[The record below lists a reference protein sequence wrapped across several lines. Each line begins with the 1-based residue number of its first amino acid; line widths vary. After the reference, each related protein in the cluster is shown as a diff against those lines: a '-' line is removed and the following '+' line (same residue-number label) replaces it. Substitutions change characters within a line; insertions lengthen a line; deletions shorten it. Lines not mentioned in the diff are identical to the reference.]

1 MPTEP
6 TESDIPSAESRAE
19 SRVWRWAAPLAL
31 LLGLALTLLVWQTTR
46 QQVQAAAQLQFNRL
60 ADHMRIDLQAR
71 LDLLRRT
78 TRGGAAFY
86 STSPKVD
93 DDLFRDYVRA
103 LNLPLHQPGVMGLG
117 YATWKPR
124 ADIASLQRRMV
135 AEGLTDFRIR
145 PASSGSHVSAILYLE
160 PLTAANRRA
169 IGYDMSTNPVRRA
182 AMQSAR
188 DSGEA
193 ALSGMVELVQDQLQP
208 QPKTT
213 PTSIQAKPEPS
224 ALPRTMARPG
234 FLLYMPVFHHGQPRA
249 TPAARAAALRGWVYM
264 PVRAQDLIDHLPS
277 GQGLG
282 TDFTLRVRDLGAHGG
297 GLLYSGPQAA
307 GSGAFQ
313 ETLLLDF
320 SGRRWALHFVS
331 LPAFE
336 RAQRNITPPI
346 ILASGLGLTL
356 LLGAVLDLLRRGRE
370 RAQKKALRMTQD
382 LRRSDMA
389 MRDSLKQKDLLLH
402 EIHHRVKNNLQ
413 VVHSLLDLQADTIT
427 DGETLTRLR
436 DAQARVR
443 AMALI
448 HQVLYQSH
456 DFAQVDFGNY
466 LELLLGE
473 LRQTLGH
480 ERIRVSS
487 EVQPVTLDLK
497 TAIPCGLLTS
507 EAVSNAFKHA
517 FPQGHEGMI
526 HVRLS
531 HTPAGV
537 ELSVADNGVGLAPGW
552 KDKATLGMR
561 LIELLAE
568 QCGGKLTIHT
578 GVGTRIVVVL
588 PPSSGKSIN
597 PA

>member
-1 MPTEP
+1 MPTESA
-6 TESDIPSAESRAE
+6 ESDIPSADPRAE

-31 LLGLALTLLVWQTTR
+31 VLGLALTLLVWQTTR
-46 QQVQAAAQLQFNRL
+46 LQAQAAAQLQFNRL
-60 ADHMRIDLQAR
+60 ADHMRIDMQAR

-93 DDLFRDYVRA
+93 DDLFRGYVRA
-103 LNLPLHQPGVMGLG
+103 LNLPLHQPGVVGLG

-124 ADIASLQRRMV
+124 SDIAALQRRMA
-135 AEGLTDFRIR
+135 AEGLTDFHVH
-145 PASSGSHVSAILYLE
+145 PTSSGSHVSAILYLE
-160 PLTAANRRA
+160 PLTVANKRA

-193 ALSGMVELVQDQLQP
+193 ALSGVVELVQDQPLQP
-208 QPKTT
+208 ATT
-213 PTSIQAKPEPS
+213 PSSSRAQPEQPDQ
-224 ALPRTMARPG
+224 PRTPARPG
-234 FLLYMPVFHHGQPRA
+234 FLLYMPVYHHGQPRA
-249 TPAARAAALRGWVYM
+249 TPAERSAALRGWVYM
-264 PVRAQDLIDHLPS
+264 PVRAQDLIDNLPS

-282 TDFTLRVRDLGAHGG
+282 TDFTLRVHDLGSHGG
-297 GLLYSGPQAA
+297 GLLYSGPQAMRP
-307 GSGAFQ
+307 GAFQ
-313 ETLLLDF
+313 ETLMLDF
-320 SGRRWALHFVS
+320 SGRRWALHFAS

-336 RAQRNITPPI
+336 RAQRSITPPI
-346 ILASGLGLTL
+346 ILASGLALTL
-356 LLGAVLDLLRRGRE
+356 LLGAVLDLLRRGQE
-370 RAQKKALRMTQD
+370 RAQRKALRMTQD
-382 LRRSDMA
+382 LRRSDLA
-389 MRDSLKQKDLLLH
+389 MRDSLKQKDLLLQ

-413 VVHSLLDLQADTIT
+413 VVHSLLDLQADTIA

-480 ERIRVSS
+480 GRIQVSS

-517 FPQGHEGMI
+517 FPQGREGLI

-531 HTPAGV
+531 HTEAGV

-568 QCGGKLTIHT
+568 QCGGKLAIHT
-578 GVGTRIVVVL
+578 GVGTRIVVLL
-588 PPSSGKSIN
+588 PQSPGKTIH